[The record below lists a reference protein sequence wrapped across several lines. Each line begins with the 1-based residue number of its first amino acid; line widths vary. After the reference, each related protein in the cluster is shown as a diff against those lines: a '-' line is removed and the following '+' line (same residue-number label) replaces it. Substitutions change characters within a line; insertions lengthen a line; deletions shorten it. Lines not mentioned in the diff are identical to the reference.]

1 MNIDNGYLATCTDK
15 EAETFRSWLHDLLL
29 ERDVKIRFE
38 KKDGTIRDM
47 TCTLKESVVP
57 ETKGTGKEKSANT
70 MSVFDVEN
78 NGWRSFTVRSVKRIR
93 FDL

>member
-1 MNIDNGYLATCTDK
+1 MNIDNGYLTTCTD
-15 EAETFRSWLHDLLL
+15 EETETFKSWLHGLLL
-29 ERDVKIRFE
+29 ERDVKIKFE

-47 TCTLKESVVP
+47 VCTLKESVVP
-57 ETKGTGKEKSANT
+57 EIKGTGKEKSANT

-78 NGWRSFTVRSVKRIR
+78 NGWRSFTVRSVKEIR

>member
-1 MNIDNGYLATCTDK
+1 MNIDNGYLATCTD
-15 EAETFRSWLHDLLL
+15 EETETFKSWLHGLLL
-29 ERDVKIRFE
+29 ERDVKIKFE

-47 TCTLKESVVP
+47 VCTLKESVVP
-57 ETKGTGKEKSANT
+57 ETKGTGKEKSANI

-78 NGWRSFTVRSVKRIR
+78 NGWRSFTVRSVKEIR